1 MIIKKNL
8 KSEMPTRKRARL
20 GNSEGSESRLT
31 QRNKKKKINGNFPLN
46 LLAGAIPAS
55 FTGLLGA
62 TVATTVATSN
72 NGFDL
77 SNGKPD
83 VKNAANR
90 PPLVRT
96 SRGRL
101 QVLPSRFNDSVIVNW
116 RKEGR
121 NNTAA
126 AAVDDTSFREFE
138 FDEFGFGKGK
148 NGNGMAGSPNR
159 PRGYSVLCEEVL
171 HKNFGVAAG
180 KELSLREIFEETK
193 MNNEVLKN
201 EGLFGPE
208 DFYAG
213 DIVWAKAKKKEPFW
227 PAMVIDPICQA
238 PELVLRSCIADAA
251 CVMFL
256 GYSGNENHRDFA
268 WVKYGMIFPF
278 VDYVD

>member
-8 KSEMPTRKRARL
+8 KSEMPTRKRERL
-20 GNSEGSESRLT
+20 GNSEGDESRLT
-31 QRNKKKKINGNFPLN
+31 QKNKKKKFNGNYPLN

-62 TVATTVATSN
+62 TVATTVASSD
-72 NGFDL
+72 NGFSLD
-77 SNGKPD
+77 NGKPG

-121 NNTAA
+121 NNNNAA
-126 AAVDDTSFREFE
+126 TDTSFREFE
-138 FDEFGFGKGK
+138 FDEFGFRNCGGKGK
-148 NGNGMAGSPNR
+148 NGNGNGTAAGGRNR

-193 MNNEVLKN
+193 LNNEVLKKEEKKK

-227 PAMVIDPICQA
+227 PAIVIDPIYQA
-238 PELVLRSCIADAA
+238 PELVLRSCIPDAA

-256 GYSGNENHRDFA
+256 GYSGNENHR
-268 WVKYGMIFPF
+268 V
-278 VDYVD
+278 